1 MTNYTIT
8 KQQEKK
14 VKDLA
19 RKIRKSWGL
28 RPTDFVALI
37 NIADKSKVE
46 WFDVLEI
53 LGLEVRAKSDSWA
66 KKVKLV

>member
-8 KQQEKK
+8 EQQEKK

-19 RKIRKSWGL
+19 CKIRKSWGL
-28 RPTDFVALI
+28 RPTDVVALI

-53 LGLEVRAKSDSWA
+53 LGLEVQAKSDSWA
-66 KKVKLV
+66 KQVKLV

>member
-1 MTNYTIT
+1 MTDYTIT

-14 VKDLA
+14 VRDLA
-19 RKIRKSWGL
+19 REIRKSWGS
-28 RPTDFVALI
+28 RPTDLVALI

-53 LGLEVRAKSDSWA
+53 LGLEVRAKSDGWSN
-66 KKVKLV
+66 KVKLV

>member
-1 MTNYTIT
+1 MTDYTIT

-28 RPTDFVALI
+28 RPIDVVALI

-53 LGLEVRAKSDSWA
+53 LGLEVQAKSDSWS
-66 KKVKLV
+66 KKMKLV

>member
-1 MTNYTIT
+1 MTDYTIT

-28 RPTDFVALI
+28 RPIDVVALI

-53 LGLEVRAKSDSWA
+53 LGLEVQAKSDGWS